1 MNGRSKSNG
10 FGKFDGDGV
19 QRMADG
25 IWVWGNV
32 VIGQFLLIISSAFPE
47 IPGEVIESF
56 FA

>member
-1 MNGRSKSNG
+1 MFRE
-10 FGKFDGDGV
+10 FDGDGV

-25 IWVWGNV
+25 VWIWGNI

-47 IPGEVIESF
+47 IPGEMIESF